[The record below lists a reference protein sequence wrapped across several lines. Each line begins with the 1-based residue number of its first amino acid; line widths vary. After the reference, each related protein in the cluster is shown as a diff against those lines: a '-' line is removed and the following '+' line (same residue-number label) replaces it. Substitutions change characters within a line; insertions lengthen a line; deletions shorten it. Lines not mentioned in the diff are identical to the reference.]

1 VRSNIKE
8 EKMAKALR
16 VLVFLLFAVAL
27 VLPIW
32 TSRTVE
38 GQAATEAPT
47 GFDTLTNGMVTQ
59 AVHDGD
65 RATFEERDDVVKGL
79 GPLYNAQSCAECHQN
94 PVSGGISQI
103 SELRAGHLD
112 GSGNFVPAT
121 VTINVGG
128 PNNGVTIANRSLI
141 NQRATCPGVVT
152 DNDPTNAVPDGTIIY
167 NHPVDQGEERL
178 SSADDIRTRRAAT
191 NVLGLG
197 FVEAISNTTLQ
208 NIPNG
213 QPSGMKGQVITVP
226 VAEAPGQFR
235 IGRFGWKN
243 QQASLVSF
251 SSDAYLNEQGITNQF
266 NLLET
271 IPAGTGIGGRALC
284 DDAPDNQPCAA
295 NPSVN
300 CGEDPDG
307 DVQIFAQFMRASKA
321 PGRDARLAATA
332 DAQTGASLFHS
343 VGCDICH
350 IPTLTTAATGTV
362 INGGAFTVPAA
373 LGNKIIH
380 PYSDFLLHNV
390 GTGDG
395 IVQTNI
401 AGTNTLDQST
411 LNKVRTAPLWGV
423 RTRNELMH
431 DLENYTR
438 NDAILRH
445 AGEANGVIN
454 NYRGL
459 STTQKNQLIT
469 FLNSI

>member
-1 VRSNIKE
+1 MRRLLQVL
-8 EKMAKALR
+8 ALA
-16 VLVFLLFAVAL
+16 LFAAAL
-27 VLPIW
+27 ALPMW
-32 TSRTVE
+32 MSRTVE
-38 GQAATEAPT
+38 GQGASEAPS

-59 AVHDGD
+59 AVHDAD
-65 RATFEERDDVVKGL
+65 RLTFEERDDVARGL
-79 GPLYNAQSCAECHQN
+79 GPVFNAQSCAECHNN
-94 PVSGGISQI
+94 PVTGGISQV
-103 SELRAGHLD
+103 SELRAGHND

-121 VTINVGG
+121 LQINDGDG
-128 PNNGVTIANRSLI
+128 LSGVTIANRSLI

-167 NHPVDQGEERL
+167 NHPNEQAQERVPG
-178 SSADDIRTRRAAT
+178 AETVRTRRMAT

-213 QPSGMKGQVITVP
+213 QPNGMKGQTTTVP

-235 IGRFGWKN
+235 IGRFGWKD
-243 QQASLVSF
+243 QDASLLTF
-251 SSDAYLNEQGITNQF
+251 SGGAYLNEMGITNRL
-266 NLLET
+266 NTSEVT
-271 IPAGTGIGGRALC
+271 TLC
-284 DDAPDNQPCAA
+284 DDVSDTTRCNN
-295 NPSVN
+295 NPNVV
-300 CGEDPDG
+300 CGEDPDN
-307 DVQIFAQFMRASKA
+307 DIDAFAQFMRASKA
-321 PGRDARLAATA
+321 PSRDAALAATN
-332 DAQTGASLFHS
+332 DAQVGASLFHQA
-343 VGCDICH
+343 GCDICH
-350 IPTLTTAATGTV
+350 IPTLTTAPAGTL

-411 LNKVRTAPLWGV
+411 RLKVRTAPLWGI

-454 NYRGL
+454 NYRAL

-469 FLNSI
+469 FLNSL

>member
-1 VRSNIKE
+1 MTKG
-8 EKMAKALR
+8 LR

-27 VLPIW
+27 ALPIW

-47 GFDTLTNGMVTQ
+47 GFDTLTNGMVSQ

-128 PNNGVTIANRSLI
+128 PNGGVTIANRSLI

-152 DNDPTNAVPDGTIIY
+152 DNDPTNNVPDGTIIY
-167 NHPVDQGEERL
+167 NHPNDQGEERL

-208 NIPNG
+208 NIPNT

-235 IGRFGWKN
+235 VGRFGWKN

-271 IPAGTGIGGRALC
+271 IPANTGVGGRALC
-284 DDAPDNQPCAA
+284 DDVPDNQPCAA
-295 NPSVN
+295 NPGVN

-307 DVQIFAQFMRASKA
+307 DVQVFAQFMRASKA

-350 IPTLTTAATGTV
+350 IPTLTTAPEGTV

-411 LNKVRTAPLWGV
+411 MNKVRTAPLWGV

-445 AGEANGVIN
+445 AGEATGVIN